1 MGSRLY
7 RMNDRRAATLALL
20 FLATGCT
27 QSYRN
32 VVHPDYGPTDFDR
45 DWFEC
50 RRENTHPT
58 VATGM
63 YGGIP
68 QAELVVDEAMAKKC
82 LAARGWRQ

>member
-1 MGSRLY
+1 MSSRLY
-7 RMNDRRAATLALL
+7 RMNDRRAATFGLL

-32 VVHPDYGPTDFDR
+32 VVHPDYRATEFDR
-45 DWFEC
+45 DWYEC
-50 RRENTHPT
+50 RRENTYPT
-58 VATGM
+58 VAMGIS
-63 YGGIP
+63 GGIP